1 MGDDVIARSADDGD
15 AIWML
20 GGVYTVMAAAGETDG
35 KLTVM
40 EMTIPPGAAPPPH
53 THPGGEAVYVLE
65 GTITYH
71 IGDDAIEGRAGSFFY
86 IPEGTVEFFEPTGDS
101 PARLLVIYIPGG
113 MDQFFRE
120 AGETAPS
127 HELPPPP
134 DAPPD
139 IERIV
144 EIGRR
149 FGMDIQTPA

>member
-1 MGDDVIARSADDGD
+1 MRSGCS
-15 AIWML
+15 
-20 GGVYTVMAAAGETDG
+20 
-35 KLTVM
+35 
-40 EMTIPPGAAPPPH
+40 PGAAPPPH